1 MGVTDGAMI
10 HFRDVSFAYPD
21 AVGPVLDRLSLEVE
35 EGEFLLVVG
44 HSGAGKSTFLRCLN
58 GLIPHFYGGKFA
70 GLVTVGGREPL
81 IVEPR
86 GMSDL
91 VGFVFQSPEAQMV
104 TDTVEDELAFALEN
118 HNFPQNLMRKRV
130 EEVLDEVS
138 IAHLRRRRM
147 ETLSGGERQRVAI
160 AAVLTLQPEVLV
172 LDEPTSQLDPQAAE
186 EVLTLLQKL
195 NADLGLTV
203 IVSEHRLERVVQYA
217 DRMLYFPGAG
227 RQPVLGTPDMLLH
240 EIPLAPPLIS
250 LARQLDWTPLPLTIK
265 AGRSFARKLDSVPLS
280 RSDAATS
287 EVAESARVLEARDV
301 WYAYDRIEALRGV
314 SVSFES
320 GQIVALMGRNGSGK
334 TTLLKN
340 MVGLLRPQRGKVEL
354 KGQDTRGMD
363 IQAITQMVGYV
374 PQNPDALLFSDTVQ
388 QEIEFTRRSHGL
400 SMEQSDALLDRL
412 GLGPLRFSYPRDL
425 SGGERQRVALAA
437 ILAGEP
443 EILLLDEPTRGLD
456 YRQKKTLSE
465 ILRDLAREG
474 KTVVLTT
481 HDVELVAG
489 CADRVIIM
497 GDGQVVVDDPT
508 REAMRQ
514 SMVFSSQI
522 SKLFPDHDFLTEDEV
537 LAAMHYERQDGYG
550 SSEF

>member
-1 MGVTDGAMI
+1 M
-10 HFRDVSFAYPD
+10 
-21 AVGPVLDRLSLEVE
+21 
-35 EGEFLLVVG
+35 
-44 HSGAGKSTFLRCLN
+44 
-58 GLIPHFYGGKFA
+58 
-70 GLVTVGGREPL
+70 
-81 IVEPR
+81 
-86 GMSDL
+86 
-91 VGFVFQSPEAQMV
+91 
-104 TDTVEDELAFALEN
+104 
-118 HNFPQNLMRKRV
+118 
-130 EEVLDEVS
+130 
-138 IAHLRRRRM
+138 
-147 ETLSGGERQRVAI
+147 
-160 AAVLTLQPEVLV
+160 
-172 LDEPTSQLDPQAAE
+172 
-186 EVLTLLQKL
+186 
-195 NADLGLTV
+195 
-203 IVSEHRLERVVQYA
+203 
-217 DRMLYFPGAG
+217 
-227 RQPVLGTPDMLLH
+227 
-240 EIPLAPPLIS
+240 
-250 LARQLDWTPLPLTIK
+250 
-265 AGRSFARKLDSVPLS
+265 
-280 RSDAATS
+280 
-287 EVAESARVLEARDV
+287 
-301 WYAYDRIEALRGV
+301 
-314 SVSFES
+314 
-320 GQIVALMGRNGSGK
+320 
-334 TTLLKN
+334 
-340 MVGLLRPQRGKVEL
+340 EL